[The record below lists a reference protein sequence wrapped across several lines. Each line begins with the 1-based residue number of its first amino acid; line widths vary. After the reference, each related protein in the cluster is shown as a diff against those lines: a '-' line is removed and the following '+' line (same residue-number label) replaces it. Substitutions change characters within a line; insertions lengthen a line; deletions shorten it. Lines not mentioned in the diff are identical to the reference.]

1 MALLRTT
8 GLTVFFGGVQAL
20 DRVDLTVEEGG
31 IVGLIGPNGA
41 GKTTLIDAL
50 TGVVPLRA
58 GHIEFRGR
66 AVGATDP
73 AARARLGLVRTFQT
87 VELFEDLTVE
97 HNLAVAAQPTAWWR
111 FMVDAVAPGRSAR
124 IPPQVDRALE
134 LVGLEEQRHRL
145 PSGLSHGRRRL
156 VGLARA
162 LAASPTLLLL
172 DEPAAGLDSAE
183 TAELGDR
190 LRAVADEGVTI
201 LLVDHDMGLV
211 LDVCREIHVLD
222 FGQLIASGS
231 AEEVKA
237 DPAVIAAY
245 LGSEAS

>member
-1 MALLRTT
+1 
-8 GLTVFFGGVQAL
+8 
-20 DRVDLTVEEGG
+20 
-31 IVGLIGPNGA
+31 
-41 GKTTLIDAL
+41 
-50 TGVVPLRA
+50 
-58 GHIEFRGR
+58 
-66 AVGATDP
+66 
-73 AARARLGLVRTFQT
+73 
-87 VELFEDLTVE
+87 
-97 HNLAVAAQPTAWWR
+97 
-111 FMVDAVAPGRSAR
+111 MVDAVAPGRSAR